1 MSEGLLFI
9 LSGPSGVGK
18 DAAIKLMQQQRFPMH
33 YAVTATTRPI
43 RENEIAGK
51 DYIFLSQDEFEGM
64 LERDD
69 FLEHADVYGKCYGT
83 PKNQVLEPLAKGQD
97 VLLKVDVQGAD
108 TVKDKM
114 PHAIRI
120 FLAPASF
127 EELKERLE
135 SRLTESPEALLRR
148 LREAEAE
155 MAHAGE
161 FDYVVYNRAGELEAA
176 VREIQDIVLK
186 EKARVEA

>member
-1 MSEGLLFI
+1 MPEGLLFI

-176 VREIQDIVLK
+176 VREVQDIVLK

>member
-1 MSEGLLFI
+1 MPEGLLFI

>member
-1 MSEGLLFI
+1 MPEGLLFI

-18 DAAIKLMQQQRFPMH
+18 DAAIKLMQQQRFQMH

>member
-1 MSEGLLFI
+1 MPEGLLFI

-83 PKNQVLEPLAKGQD
+83 PKNQVLEPLAKGED
-97 VLLKVDVQGAD
+97 VLLKIDVQGAD